1 MRDDGSVKTKV
12 VCNIIA
18 INMEGKK
25 EIIGSYITENE
36 GSKFWLEVLTD
47 LANRGVKD
55 ITYSMRRWPKRLLLG
70 YRSYLFQNN
79 LMQLVY
85 FSSNKAFY

>member
-1 MRDDGSVKTKV
+1 MNGKQGHWISIYPIIFLDGIYHKVRDDGNVKTKV

-25 EIIGSYITENE
+25 EIIRSYITENE

-55 ITYSMRRWPKRLLLG
+55 MTYSMRRWPERFL
-70 YRSYLFQNN
+70 
-79 LMQLVY
+79 
-85 FSSNKAFY
+85 

>member
-55 ITYSMRRWPKRLLLG
+55 MTYSMRRWPKRLLLG
-70 YRSYLFQNN
+70 HRLYLSQTTYAI
-79 LMQLVY
+79 VHCP
-85 FSSNKAFY
+85 SNKAFY

>member
-25 EIIGSYITENE
+25 KIIGSYITENE

-55 ITYSMRRWPKRLLLG
+55 MTYSMLRWPKRFL
-70 YRSYLFQNN
+70 
-79 LMQLVY
+79 
-85 FSSNKAFY
+85 